1 MLAGAAMELVDKVKV
16 LGGRIE
22 KQRQSVLTEEA
33 AKTAF
38 VMPFLNA
45 LGYDV
50 FNPEIV
56 VPEFIADVGLKK
68 GEKVDYAVKVNGKI
82 AILVECKGCGV
93 DLAQAHMSQ
102 LYRYFHVTDAR
113 FAILTNGIDYWFYSD
128 LDEPNKMD
136 QRPFFQFNMLDH
148 RPDDVTELPK
158 FASDAF
164 DIDVI
169 LSTASNLKYS
179 SAIKAELIKEFDAP
193 SEEMIRM
200 LVSRVFEGRFTAK
213 VKEDFAPL
221 VAGAIRDAV
230 RDLVSQRLTTALEVT
245 TGPGS
250 VPRAVPPVEPVLV
263 VNNAVDGQDDE
274 IETTHEE
281 IEGFHIVKAIV
292 RSIVKSDRVIMRDA
306 KSYCAILL
314 DDNNRKPIIRMH
326 FNSKSTKYVTI
337 FDADKKEEK
346 IRVDSVDD
354 IYAYADRLRATASS
368 YETPK
373 AKVTA

>member
-1 MLAGAAMELVDKVKV
+1 MELVDKVKA

-56 VPEFIADVGLKK
+56 VPEFVADVGLKK
-68 GEKVDYAVKVNGKI
+68 GEKVDYAVKVNGKV
-82 AILVECKGCGV
+82 AILVECKCCGV

-136 QRPFFQFNMLDH
+136 QRPFFKFNMLDH
-148 RPDDVTELPK
+148 RPDDVAELQK

-179 SAIKAELIKEFDAP
+179 SAIKVELMKEFDAP
-193 SEEMIRM
+193 SEEMVRM
-200 LVSRVFEGRFTAK
+200 LVSRIFEGRFTAK

-221 VAGAIRDAV
+221 VAGAIRDAI

-245 TGPGS
+245 TSPGS
-250 VPRAVPPVEPVLV
+250 VPRAIPPVEAVLI
-263 VNNAVDGQDDE
+263 VNDAVDGQDDE
-274 IETTHEE
+274 IETTHDE

-292 RSIVKSDRVIMRDA
+292 RSVVKSDRVIMRDA

-314 DDNNRKPIIRMH
+314 DDNNRKPLIRMH
-326 FNSKSTKYVTI
+326 FNSKSVKYITL
-337 FDADKKEEK
+337 FDTDKKDDK
-346 IRVDSVDD
+346 IRVESVDD
-354 IYAYADRLRATASS
+354 IYTYADRLRATAAS

-373 AKVTA
+373 TKASA